1 MKEIEVCESCYSCNI
16 VVAKQPNSKYPNET
30 YIECVECGHLSNWS
44 LVRYVEK
51 KCVNC
56 KEDSDYRTAHEYDEW
71 SDQLSY

>member
-1 MKEIEVCESCYSCNI
+1 MNEIEVCENCYSCNI
-16 VVAKQPNSKYPNET
+16 TIAKQPNSKYPNEE
-30 YIECVECGHLSNWS
+30 YVQCNDCKNISIWS

-51 KCVNC
+51 QCVNC